1 MAKLTLYHAAP
12 SRSSITRWMLE
23 EIGEPYDIHLLSLN
37 KGDNR
42 APEFLA
48 VNPMGK
54 VPALKHGDVVIT
66 EAAAICAYLAD
77 EFPRAKLNVPVGDPR
92 RGVYLKWLFFGPSCI
107 EPAIID
113 RAAPR
118 KEEAR
123 RGMLGYGDFDTVMDV
138 VAKAVSKGPYL
149 LGEQFT
155 AADVVIGSGLRWG
168 MLFKLLPE
176 RPEFLAYV
184 GRLAARPALQRA
196 EAQTRSLQ
204 RRKQRA
210 PRCSAGKSQGI
221 FSRISL
227 APHSGYARVQMI
239 LALRILHFEDL
250 SVGMTET
257 LSKIIASSDV
267 VGFAQLTGDRNPIH
281 LSEHFAAKTQFGK
294 RIAHGLYTA
303 SLISAVLGTRLPGP
317 GAVYISQ
324 TLNFRA
330 PVRIGDQ
337 VDVTVTVAELIP
349 ERQRARL
356 TCTCTVADEVVLD
369 GEALVKV
376 PSAAKSKRPLP
387 RI

>member
-176 RPEFLAYV
+176 RIPL
-184 GRLAARPALQRA
+184 LC
-196 EAQTRSLQ
+196 
-204 RRKQRA
+204 RA
-210 PRCSAGKSQGI
+210 PRGATGTATRRSAGQGTRRGVR
-221 FSRISL
+221 SG
-227 APHSGYARVQMI
+227 APRRSA
-239 LALRILHFEDL
+239 ENP
-250 SVGMTET
+250 
-257 LSKIIASSDV
+257 KASSPA
-267 VGFAQLTGDRNPIH
+267 FHWR
-281 LSEHFAAKTQFGK
+281 
-294 RIAHGLYTA
+294 RIPATLA
-303 SLISAVLGTRLPGP
+303 SR
-317 GAVYISQ
+317 
-324 TLNFRA
+324 
-330 PVRIGDQ
+330 
-337 VDVTVTVAELIP
+337 
-349 ERQRARL
+349 
-356 TCTCTVADEVVLD
+356 
-369 GEALVKV
+369 
-376 PSAAKSKRPLP
+376 
-387 RI
+387 